1 MTRLSII
8 LASLALLSL
17 PMDAFCQ
24 LNQQNKLNYDTD
36 ENHKDVTN
44 DSADQTNMTPFYN
57 NGYNLGYNKGYN
69 PGYNNGYGPG
79 YNGAANG
86 GGANSLPAR

>member
-8 LASLALLSL
+8 LASLALLLL

-24 LNQQNKLNYDTD
+24 LNQQNKLNYNTD

-44 DSADQTNMTPFYN
+44 DSVDQTNMSPFYN
-57 NGYNLGYNKGYN
+57 NGYN
-69 PGYNNGYGPG
+69 PGYNNGYNPGYNGPG
-79 YNGAANG
+79 YNGANG